1 MRVTRARAQQASDD
15 APDATERAPLEQI
28 SSNASPKHAHY
39 EQEDLPPKTPA
50 KTPAKTP
57 GRKTKG
63 KGRAQ
68 KGKKGRAVEEE
79 EEEEQTGAAHEEEQA
94 ADAAP
99 TNKAAGDQ
107 VSNNA
112 PDGATQVPANHGR
125 PVTPPPT
132 VRRTRRQLAMLQDEA
147 KQAQLSAQSQEP
159 EPVAEVPATIEKTL
173 DEHKAVD
180 ASSEDTT
187 ADAEQVQAESLSEE
201 PIQGA
206 QLPAAAESVEEA
218 QNVPI
223 EEETHQEVTETVEAT
238 HAAPVPQIEEPQSEE
253 PVVEATVTEAISE
266 NQSPVS
272 EAEPPAPSV
281 QVSSEPEPKTLA
293 AERPSEDAVTPLKSH
308 TSSRRTSRSPS
319 KSPMRLEESFEAIDA
334 LEEALENVTSVT
346 RFDHAHEVMSPQ
358 KTEFPKTATTQI
370 MRSKT
375 PIKAPVPTQAPAA
388 KISRTP
394 SVAAPK
400 SMKPV
405 KSSIAR
411 ASSVRTA
418 PGKDGRVG
426 STETVDYLALKRR
439 PISMSF
445 PTPAPPPKGRAPTK
459 PTFQLSSN
467 DTVARLKAQ
476 KEDRQKREAEGGVS
490 KIRPVS
496 MPPPPKSTK
505 PLTKPAFQLPGEK
518 IAEKL
523 KAQKEERQKREA
535 EVPQQQAP
543 KQRPVSISMAPH
555 AKSTKAPTKA
565 TFELPGSAVA
575 EKLRIKR
582 EERLKRMEEAE
593 AAKKEAALKARQAPV
608 RKPVAVP
615 IRQQPGITIAPPQP
629 QIQRVSSL
637 ASKHSSMSL
646 SQPGVTIAPPQPQ
659 QESQRS
665 SSLASKRSSMSL
677 SQPLSQSR
685 STSTSSANRN
695 SVIVPKAVVTPVDV
709 AQQKL
714 KGREV
719 FNRDRTEKEARERER
734 KEKEE
739 AAKRARAEAA
749 ERGRIA
755 SREWAERQRKK
766 MMGA

>member
-1 MRVTRARAQQASDD
+1 MRLTRARAQQGNDD

-28 SSNASPKHAHY
+28 SSNASPKHTHHDE
-39 EQEDLPPKTPA
+39 EQLPPKTPA

-57 GRKTKG
+57 GRKAKA

-68 KGKKGRAVEEE
+68 KGKKGRAAEEE
-79 EEEEQTGAAHEEEQA
+79 AEEQIGAAHGEEQA
-94 ADAAP
+94 AHEAPSDAP
-99 TNKAAGDQ
+99 E
-107 VSNNA
+107 
-112 PDGATQVPANHGR
+112 GATQVPADDPR

-132 VRRTRRQLAMLQDEA
+132 VRRTRRQLAMLQEEA
-147 KQAQLSAQSQEP
+147 KQAQLSVQSQEP
-159 EPVAEVPATIEKTL
+159 EPVAEEVFATTEETV
-173 DEHKAVD
+173 DEQKA
-180 ASSEDTT
+180 ARPSSEDAL
-187 ADAEQVQAESLSEE
+187 ADAEQVQAERSPEE
-201 PIQGA
+201 PIQEA
-206 QLPAAAESVEEA
+206 PLPAAAEPAEEEEA
-218 QNVPI
+218 QHLRV
-223 EEETHQEVTETVEAT
+223 EEETPQEMTETVEST
-238 HAAPVPQIEEPQSEE
+238 HAAPVLQIEEPQSGGS
-253 PVVEATVTEAISE
+253 VVEAVVTDALSE
-266 NQSPVS
+266 NQPPVS
-272 EAEPPAPSV
+272 EAELPAPLV
-281 QVSSEPEPKTLA
+281 QISSEPEPKTLA

-334 LEEALENVTSVT
+334 LEEALENVTSVA
-346 RFDHAHEVMSPQ
+346 RFDHANEVMSPQ
-358 KTEFPKTATTQI
+358 KAEFPKAATTQI

-375 PIKAPVPTQAPAA
+375 PMKAQVPIQAPAA

-405 KSSIAR
+405 KSSVAR

-418 PGKDGRVG
+418 PGKDGRAG
-426 STETVDYLALKRR
+426 SETVDYLASKRR

-467 DTVARLKAQ
+467 DTVAKLKAQ
-476 KEDRQKREAEGGVS
+476 REERQKREAEGAVP
-490 KIRPVS
+490 KVRPVS

-505 PLTKPAFQLPGEK
+505 PLTKPAFQLPGER

-523 KAQKEERQKREA
+523 KAQREERLKREA
-535 EVPQQQAP
+535 QVPQQPAP

-593 AAKKEAALKARQAPV
+593 AAKKEAAIKARQAPV
-608 RKPVAVP
+608 RRPVTVP
-615 IRQQPGITIAPPQP
+615 IRQQPGNTIAPPQP
-629 QIQRVSSL
+629 QTQRVSSL

-646 SQPGVTIAPPQPQ
+646 SQPGVTIAPPQPP
-659 QESQRS
+659 QEAQRS

-677 SQPLSQSR
+677 SQPPSQPR
-685 STSTSSANRN
+685 STSTSSSNRN
-695 SVIVPKAVVTPVDV
+695 SIIVPKAVVTPVDA
-709 AQQKL
+709 AQQKV

-719 FNRDRTEKEARERER
+719 FNRDRMETEARERER
-734 KEKEE
+734 REKEE